1 MIFGFPKNLVSAI
14 ICPHDQSP
22 VAILEIALGD
32 ELAINRGQL
41 RCPQCQAIYQIE
53 NGILNLLSG
62 QSAMDQVMHAEI
74 GARDKEAAI
83 YDQKLSTRYYKEIP
97 STLKV
102 IGPCQDKKIIEY
114 GCGTGRLTIEIA
126 PKCSQLLAI
135 DFSQESLLI
144 LAKKLAGQQNI
155 GLVLADSTQVK
166 TAHQYF
172 DTALSF
178 QFLEHVIDKDRRAI
192 WLSRVCDTLKN
203 NGQFISTVYH
213 YDLRRRIKKEIQEGR
228 HSSGIFFHYFLA
240 REIKT
245 EFKKYFKIKKI
256 HPIDITLPLESRLKL
271 PAHIAGQLSRISEQ
285 IPFINQLGHLLII
298 YARK

>member
-1 MIFGFPKNLVSAI
+1 MSFGFSKNLVSSI

-22 VAILEIALGD
+22 VAIMEIVLGD
-32 ELAINRGQL
+32 DLIINKGQL
-41 RCPQCQAIYQIE
+41 RCLHCQTIYQIE
-53 NGILNLLSG
+53 NGILNLLSS
-62 QSAMDQVMHAEI
+62 QSAMDQVMNVEI
-74 GARDKEAAI
+74 SARDKEAAI
-83 YDQKLSTRYYKEIP
+83 YDQKLSTRYHKEIP
-97 STLKV
+97 STLKA
-102 IGPCQDKKIIEY
+102 IGPCQGQNIIEY

-155 GLVLADSTQVK
+155 GLVLADSTQIK
-166 TAHQYF
+166 TAPGYF
-172 DTALSF
+172 DMALSF

-192 WLSRVCDTLKN
+192 WLFGVYDTLKN

-213 YDLRRRIKKEIQEGR
+213 YDLRKKLKKEAQEGR

-240 REIKT
+240 PEIKL
-245 EFKKYFKIKKI
+245 EFKKYFKIKNI
-256 HPIDITLPLESRLKL
+256 QPIDITLPLESRLKL
-271 PAHIAGQLSRISEQ
+271 SARVAGRLSRLAEK
-285 IPFINQLGHLLII
+285 IPLINNLGHLLII